1 MGDHFYLTLPSDA
14 YVNYYPGNTASH
26 FVAKLPERVRL
37 EGNYEVGLS
46 EFIYPHTWNN
56 VDNRK
61 QKYWVGVLGSG
72 ELFGGIAYVKTGY
85 YRDGNAFASSLTHQ
99 LTRAFADLAG
109 ILVKVTFLERTGRIR
124 IQSETSPPFND
135 ILLSRE
141 LARFMGFREALVPYG
156 KVDVTGHAAFDVNRK
171 TNLMYVYC
179 DVATDSAIGGAKA
192 PLLRV
197 CNVSGEHGRA
207 VHVVY
212 VRPHYV
218 SVGRR
223 EFDTVKI
230 SINNEAG
237 RPMPFEFGKSVV
249 VLHFRRQ

>member
-1 MGDHFYLTLPSDA
+1 
-14 YVNYYPGNTASH
+14 V
-26 FVAKLPERVRL
+26 EQRRQQ
-37 EGNYEVGLS
+37 
-46 EFIYPHTWNN
+46 
-56 VDNRK
+56 K
-61 QKYWVGVLGSG
+61 QTYWVGVLGSG
-72 ELFGGIAYVKTGY
+72 ELFSGIAYVKTGY
-85 YRDGNAFASSLTHQ
+85 YKDGNAFASSLTQQ
-99 LTRAFADLAG
+99 LARAFADLAG
-109 ILVKVTFLERTGRIR
+109 ILVKVTFLERTNRIR
-124 IQSETSPPFND
+124 IQSEISPPYNG

-141 LARFMGFREALVPYG
+141 LTRFMGFREALVPSG
-156 KVDVTGHAAFDVNRK
+156 KVDVTGHVAFDANRK
-171 TNLMYVYC
+171 MNLIYVYC
-179 DVATDSAIGGAKA
+179 DAATDCSVGDARA

-218 SVGRR
+218 PVGRR